1 VIAELLLQALV
12 ATPAKAAKAKGAG
25 ERVTIDDI
33 ESHLRGLVGGVSE
46 SVEKAKLPLI
56 GGGVAAVVL
65 LVLLVFFL
73 GKRRGRKRS
82 TIVEIR
88 RVV

>member
-1 VIAELLLQALV
+1 MIAELLLQALLPM
-12 ATPAKAAKAKGAG
+12 PAKAAKGA
-25 ERVTIDDI
+25 RDKVTIDDI

-65 LVLLVFFL
+65 VILLVFLL
-73 GKRRGRKRS
+73 GKRRGRKRA

>member
-1 VIAELLLQALV
+1 MIADLLLQALLGM
-12 ATPAKAAKAKGAG
+12 PAKAAAGKG

-33 ESHLRGLVGGVSE
+33 ESHLRGLAGGVSE

-65 LVLLVFFL
+65 LILVVFLL
-73 GKRRGRKRS
+73 GKRRGRKRA
-82 TIVEIR
+82 TVVEIR

>member
-1 VIAELLLQALV
+1 VIVELLLQAL
-12 ATPAKAAKAKGAG
+12 ASKAAG

-33 ESHLRGLVGGVSE
+33 EAHFRDLVGSTT
-46 SVEKAKLPLI
+46 STVEKAKLPLI

-65 LVLLVFFL
+65 LMLLLFLL
-73 GKRRGRKRS
+73 GKRRGRKRA
-82 TIVEIR
+82 TVVEIR